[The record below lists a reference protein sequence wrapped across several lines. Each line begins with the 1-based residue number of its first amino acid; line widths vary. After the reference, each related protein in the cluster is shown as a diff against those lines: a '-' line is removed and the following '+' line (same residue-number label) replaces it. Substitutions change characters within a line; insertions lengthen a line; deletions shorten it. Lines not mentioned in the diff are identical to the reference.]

1 MHTKNLPIV
10 IIPHCPLS
18 SKFTF
23 SKSTPY
29 IRRCLEIIESAR
41 IVWGYY
47 SDEYKSCCYE
57 TVDGVEVP
65 KKFPPY
71 STLKLTSARSIQS
84 WYVEHSDL
92 FLASQKNSEA
102 IKKAVSDVR
111 RSARPGI
118 ESSITDK
125 EILAIFAICEGFD
138 AIKKIQGGKP
148 GEAVKEAVLASSTFL
163 KLAKAG
169 FEPERQ
175 DTAKQ
180 DKFIPFPI
188 PSGVKV
194 NDIKMIFLDDENIRI
209 TIKGKSQN
217 FHYGQMGFFNK
228 QTNRPLKRWGT
239 LLEYAENRGVLIKV
253 TNKKQKDSERI
264 NEKLKAFFETNENL
278 IIRNQN
284 VFNIDKKTSKGKKP
298 VNVQRKICPS
308 CKETHK
314 HFCFVCNDEME
325 HCQECHEE
333 LYKETHAKLNR

>member
-84 WYVEHSDL
+84 WYVEHSHL

-125 EILAIFAICEGFD
+125 EILAVFAICEAFG
-138 AIKKIQGGKP
+138 AIYKIQ
-148 GEAVKEAVLASSTFL
+148 
-163 KLAKAG
+163 
-169 FEPERQ
+169 
-175 DTAKQ
+175 
-180 DKFIPFPI
+180 
-188 PSGVKV
+188 
-194 NDIKMIFLDDENIRI
+194 
-209 TIKGKSQN
+209 
-217 FHYGQMGFFNK
+217 
-228 QTNRPLKRWGT
+228 
-239 LLEYAENRGVLIKV
+239 RG
-253 TNKKQKDSERI
+253 NSEDAI
-264 NEKLKAFFETNENL
+264 NEKVLTASMFLNL
-278 IIRNQN
+278 A
-284 VFNIDKKTSKGKKP
+284 
-298 VNVQRKICPS
+298 
-308 CKETHK
+308 KEGIEPEK
-314 HFCFVCNDEME
+314 
-325 HCQECHEE
+325 QI
-333 LYKETHAKLNR
+333 A